1 MVTPFTGPKR
11 MIAPQAAKKTGH
23 AFTLIELLI
32 VIAIIAILA
41 ALLLPALTR
50 AKIKAHQAGCTSN
63 MRQTHLALQMWVDDN
78 TEWLPPGQGS
88 VFGLWD
94 GQYAVY
100 STTYDEA
107 LPYYLSS
114 YLGYHAPDSTVRVAK
129 VFVCPGFEH
138 YNFNDPMTTPLA
150 VRQMYVRT
158 MASYNNLKEPP
169 GEVGFPFGYP
179 SPQAPPHKLNEVQAQ
194 RPLSQVWILVDA
206 DQVAVTST
214 SNTWRDQLPAKPVHG
229 SVRNYVYFD
238 GHVATSKVNPKG
250 GF

>member
-1 MVTPFTGPKR
+1 VKPSTTLVRQRTGD
-11 MIAPQAAKKTGH
+11 
-23 AFTLIELLI
+23 AFTLIELLV

-41 ALLLPALTR
+41 ALLLPALVK
-50 AKIKAHQAGCTSN
+50 AKVKAHMAGCTSN

-78 TEWLPPGQGS
+78 NEWLPPGQGS
-88 VFGLWD
+88 AFGLWD

-100 STTYDEA
+100 NTSSYNKA
-107 LPYYLSS
+107 LPYYLST
-114 YLGYHAPDSTVRVAK
+114 YLGYRPPDNTVRVAK

-138 YNFNDPMTTPLA
+138 YNFNAPVTNALS
-150 VRQMYVRT
+150 VRQLYVRT
-158 MASYNNLKEPP
+158 MASYNNLTEPP

-179 SPQAPPHKLNEVQAQ
+179 DPYVTPHRLNEVQAQ

-206 DQVAVTST
+206 DQVAVTNPN
-214 SNTWRDQLPAKPVHG
+214 NTWRSQLPDKPVHG

-238 GHVATSKVNPKG
+238 GHVARAKVNPKG

>member
-1 MVTPFTGPKR
+1 MR
-11 MIAPQAAKKTGH
+11 APDHYAPRRG
-23 AFTLIELLI
+23 FTLIELLV

-50 AKIKAHQAGCTSN
+50 AKIKAHMAGCTSN
-63 MRQTHLALQMWVDDN
+63 MRQTHLALHMWVDDN
-78 TEWLPPGQGS
+78 GDWLPPGQGS
-88 VFGLWD
+88 AFGLWD

-100 STTYDEA
+100 NNTYNKA
-107 LPYYLSS
+107 LPYYLST
-114 YLGYHAPDSTVRVAK
+114 YLGLHGPDNTVRVAK

-138 YNFNDPMTTPLA
+138 YNFNAPVTSLTA
-150 VRQMYVRT
+150 VRQLYVRT
-158 MASYNNLKEPP
+158 MASYNNLKEPA

-179 SPQAPPHKLNEVQAQ
+179 DPYVPPRRLTEVQAQ
-194 RPLSQVWILVDA
+194 QPLAQVWILTDA

-214 SNTWRDQLPAKPVHG
+214 ANTWRSQLPAKPVHG

-238 GHVATSKVNPKG
+238 GHVATKKVNPKG